1 MPMSDYMRSLR
12 AKVGSQLLEVPAV
25 SVIVRDEAGR
35 VLLVR
40 HSNGDVWVTP
50 GGAIE
55 PTEAPADA
63 AVREMWEETGLEVE
77 LTRVLGVYGGP
88 EFIVTYENGD
98 RVSYLMVFFE
108 ATPVGGA
115 PRPDGVETL
124 EVRYFTREE
133 ARAATTPP
141 WMQEVLG
148 DVFAARP
155 AAAFRPPAWSPPSPA

>member
-1 MPMSDYMRSLR
+1 MPMSDYMRALR

-25 SVIVRDEAGR
+25 SVVVRDDAGR

-50 GGAIE
+50 GGAVE
-55 PTEAPADA
+55 PAEIPAEA

-88 EFIVTYENGD
+88 DFIVAYENGD

-108 ATPVGGA
+108 ATPVAGA
-115 PRPDGVETL
+115 PRPD
-124 EVRYFTREE
+124 
-133 ARAATTPP
+133 
-141 WMQEVLG
+141 
-148 DVFAARP
+148 DVFGARP
-155 AAAFRPPAWSPPSPA
+155 GTAFRPPAWSPPGPA